1 MTDTGPSTVVYEW
14 AGPPRICVS
23 TLSVSHNGNQWLQHK
38 VEADEGGIGAVVVA
52 TFAGK
57 HLVVEHFR
65 PVTGRTLT
73 EFPRGFG
80 ATPLL
85 DVPPECHACETGAR
99 ELMEETGI
107 AAARTDFLGYIW
119 PDSGLLGNKVA
130 VVSIVAES
138 LEAVGSVDGETD
150 GFFWITQDE
159 LAAAIRAGDISD
171 GITLAAY
178 AMWRAAEAV
187 KPAG

>member
-1 MTDTGPSTVVYEW
+1 MTDTGSSTVVYEW

-23 TLSVSHNGNQWLQHK
+23 TQPVSHNGNQWLQHK

-80 ATPLL
+80 ATPLI
-85 DVPPECHACETGAR
+85 DASPECHACETGAR

-107 AAARTDFLGYIW
+107 AASTT
-119 PDSGLLGNKVA
+119 
-130 VVSIVAES
+130 AES

-159 LAAAIRAGDISD
+159 LAAAIRAGSISD

-178 AMWRAAEAV
+178 AMWQVAEAV